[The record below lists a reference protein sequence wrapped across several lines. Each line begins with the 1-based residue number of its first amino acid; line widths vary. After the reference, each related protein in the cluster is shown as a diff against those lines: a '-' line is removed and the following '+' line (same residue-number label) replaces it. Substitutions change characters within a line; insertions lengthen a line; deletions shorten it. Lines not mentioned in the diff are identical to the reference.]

1 MTQKNSHRF
10 RSRIL
15 AAVLVASLPASLA
28 AQGLPLGP
36 VGMSQEARGIYI
48 EAGVSAANRKA
59 IMGRIGTAQ
68 QEMRKQFGQLHAV
81 PQWHICATKTC
92 DSRNGMKGR
101 ATTYGAFLIQITSK
115 AVGDGKTYTH
125 ELVHAQMASALPL
138 SLGATKRYPAW
149 FDEGLATLIGRT
161 NGYPAKPES
170 CKKEAGKRL
179 PETHAAF
186 NKMSADIGSGPTYHR
201 AACAVRGW
209 LANHSVKEARARLA
223 KGGSLP

>member
-1 MTQKNSHRF
+1 
-10 RSRIL
+10 
-15 AAVLVASLPASLA
+15 
-28 AQGLPLGP
+28 
-36 VGMSQEARGIYI
+36 MSQEARGIYI

-138 SLGATKRYPAW
+138 S
-149 FDEGLATLIGRT
+149 
-161 NGYPAKPES
+161 
-170 CKKEAGKRL
+170 
-179 PETHAAF
+179 
-186 NKMSADIGSGPTYHR
+186 R
-201 AACAVRGW
+201 A
-209 LANHSVKEARARLA
+209 
-223 KGGSLP
+223 

>member
-1 MTQKNSHRF
+1 MTQKNTHRF

-186 NKMSADIGSGPTYHR
+186 NKMSTDIGSGPTYHR